1 MSHRLSCGRTLPKFS
16 TMPRQKSELVAGVD
30 IYKLLIEKKRLQQE
44 LEMMEQRRQQIYQR
58 LAVLENQLV
67 SQTNSIQQQGE
78 NPPASGNVPVPAPSP
93 QPANLQSFMLEY

>member
-1 MSHRLSCGRTLPKFS
+1 
-16 TMPRQKSELVAGVD
+16 MPRQKSELNAGVD

-78 NPPASGNVPVPAPSP
+78 NPPASRNVPVPATSP
-93 QPANLQSFMLEY
+93 QSANLQSFVLEY